1 MSMKTYSLVIVYD
14 DATDTIEYIEEEI
27 SEDVTSAG
35 YNLEVDPNYYDDDTL
50 VQLIRE
56 GIIGES

>member
-14 DATDTIEYIEEEI
+14 DTTDTIEYIEEEI
-27 SEDVTSAG
+27 SEDVASAK